1 MFDNPMF
8 ECGFFN
14 LKFFI
19 GTKAAELNII
29 VANARQ

>member
-14 LKFFI
+14 LKIFI
-19 GTKAAELNII
+19 GTKAVKLNII
-29 VANARQ
+29 VADAGL